1 MDDMLFGMQ
10 RSECVS
16 PVLDPARST
25 CSRSLSGTHARTHAY
40 HSFGAGELAPRPRF
54 PPCNTSAMPAGSS
67 APPSISSDGEATV
80 PASCHDWRLI
90 DCSECG
96 PCLARKRRARATLD
110 MASFSHTAN
119 VSRSAPLLTM
129 MLALLLV
136 PEVSREAGP
145 GARGGEATAAPR
157 CAAPKGTSVRARSA
171 RSQT

>member
-1 MDDMLFGMQ
+1 MCF
-10 RSECVS
+10 S
-16 PVLDPARST
+16 
-25 CSRSLSGTHARTHAY
+25 CSRSCALYMLALPLRQARTLARKHVY

-119 VSRSAPLLTM
+119 VSRSAPWLTM

-145 GARGGEATAAPR
+145 GARGGEATAAP
-157 CAAPKGTSVRARSA
+157 KGTSVRARSA